1 MSREDLKQRGGGQFW
16 FWFCVFTRFWKII
29 QDTLLLCFPL
39 MWSVMMTLTMMVM
52 MTVVSSELRKLVAAG
67 LWQTGYHAEWLWCG
81 QDGGGE
87 AQRSSSRGLLL
98 ALGWLLAEGALEK
111 LLTQRVQQLDRTLLT
126 PTQVGSNTSAKFSVH
141 MSEMPTCVCVWAS
154 LSLSQVCS
162 LPPGDL
168 QMDAASLRRLQ
179 WLIGCLRFQGRS
191 LLSVQEERARQLHA
205 VRKFSSSLGPQS
217 VYLEI
222 SD

>member
-1 MSREDLKQRGGGQFW
+1 MSREDLKQRGGGQLFW
-16 FWFCVFTRFWKII
+16 CWFCVFTRFWKII

-154 LSLSQVCS
+154 LSLSGVLS
-162 LPPGDL
+162 
-168 QMDAASLRRLQ
+168 ATRRLTDGRCLFEKTSVAH
-179 WLIGCLRFQGRS
+179 WLSEIPGSEPAVCAGRTCS
-191 LLSVQEERARQLHA
+191 ATSCCEEILLLFGSTACIFRNQ
-205 VRKFSSSLGPQS
+205 
-217 VYLEI
+217 
-222 SD
+222 